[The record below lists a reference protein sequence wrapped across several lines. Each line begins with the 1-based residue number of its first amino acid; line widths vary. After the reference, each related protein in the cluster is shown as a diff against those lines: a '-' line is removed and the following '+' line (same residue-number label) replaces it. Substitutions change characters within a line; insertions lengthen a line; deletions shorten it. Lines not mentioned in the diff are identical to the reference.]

1 MKAFI
6 PRQVRVEYW
15 NEEKLKAS
23 VDVPVL
29 QKQVDDL
36 KEINKKLVGSNND
49 LHKTLSEKEK
59 ISVDFS
65 NLQSKF
71 HNLEALY
78 NNTKEELEL
87 CKSELQVRRRLKAVT
102 AW

>member
-1 MKAFI
+1 MI
-6 PRQVRVEYW
+6 TEIIIR
-15 NEEKLKAS
+15 LKGS

-36 KEINKKLVGSNND
+36 KEINKKLVGSNNE

-59 ISVDFS
+59 IGVDFS
-65 NLQSKF
+65 NLQSKY
-71 HNLEALY
+71 HNLESLY

-87 CKSELQVRRRLKAVT
+87 CKSELQVLMESETVNCLEKYFFCRR
-102 AW
+102 